1 MKKFFLYV
9 SAVSAMMLAGACQ
22 KEVAKPASKGEVP
35 VTFSLELPTAVET
48 KAMSKAELTNI
59 VYYEI
64 WNADWSRMLYPV
76 DKSAL
81 ASEEVRD
88 CKATVE
94 LTLVSDQTYNFIFWA
109 QNDSHDAYD
118 VNELQGVK
126 VDYSK
131 IEGNQD
137 RYDAF
142 YAVKTIKVEG
152 PVSETVKL
160 YRPFAQLNFGAD
172 IMDTSFGPVVVTDT
186 HITVSGLATTFNTL
200 KGLGEAESK
209 GAVTFTAKRL
219 ATGELLE
226 TNGRKYTWVT
236 MDYMLMMGDQD
247 LVEVD
252 AKLGVENMLDY
263 VSHSLTNVPLKKNY
277 RTNIIGDLFA
287 ADAKL
292 QIVIDQSFLKDDEGI
307 SVGLLD
313 Y

>member
-1 MKKFFLYV
+1 MKKCFLYV
-9 SAVSAMMLAGACQ
+9 SALAAMMLAGACQ
-22 KEVAKPASKGEVP
+22 KEAAKPASEGEVP

-152 PVSETVKL
+152 PVSETIKL

-209 GAVTFTAKRL
+209 SEVTFTAKRL
-219 ATGELLE
+219 ASDELLE

-236 MDYMLMMGDQD
+236 MDYMLVMGDQD

-263 VSHSLTNVPLKKNY
+263 VSHSLTNVPLKKNF
-277 RTNIIGDLFA
+277 RTNIVGNLFTT
-287 ADAKL
+287 DAKL
-292 QIVIDQSFLKDDEGI
+292 NIIVEPGFNEPDEI
-307 SVGLLD
+307 VTVK
-313 Y
+313 

>member
-1 MKKFFLYV
+1 MKKCFLYV
-9 SAVSAMMLAGACQ
+9 SALAAMMLAGACQ
-22 KEVAKPASKGEVP
+22 KEAAKPASEGEVP

-152 PVSETVKL
+152 PVSETIKL

-209 GAVTFTAKRL
+209 SAVTFTAKKL
-219 ATGELLE
+219 ATDELLE

-263 VSHSLTNVPLKKNY
+263 VSHSLTNVPLKKNF
-277 RTNIIGDLFA
+277 RTNIVGNLFTT
-287 ADAKL
+287 DAKL
-292 QIVIDQSFLKDDEGI
+292 NIIVEPGFNQPDEI
-307 SVGLLD
+307 VTVK
-313 Y
+313 

>member
-22 KEVAKPASKGEVP
+22 KEVAKPASEGEVP

-209 GAVTFTAKRL
+209 SAVTFTAKRL
-219 ATGELLE
+219 ATDELLE

-263 VSHSLTNVPLKKNY
+263 VSHSLTNVPLKKNF
-277 RTNIIGDLFA
+277 RTNIVGNLFTT
-287 ADAKL
+287 DAKL
-292 QIVIDQSFLKDDEGI
+292 NIIVEPGFNQPDEI
-307 SVGLLD
+307 VTVK
-313 Y
+313 

>member
-22 KEVAKPASKGEVP
+22 KEVAKPASEGEVP

-81 ASEEVRD
+81 ASEEVKD

-186 HITVSGLATTFNTL
+186 HVTVSGLATTFNTL

-209 GAVTFTAKRL
+209 SAVTFTAKRL
-219 ATGELLE
+219 ATDELLE

-263 VSHSLTNVPLKKNY
+263 VSHSLTNVPLKKNF
-277 RTNIIGDLFA
+277 RTNIVGNLFTT
-287 ADAKL
+287 DAKL
-292 QIVIDQSFLKDDEGI
+292 NIIVEPGFNQPDEI
-307 SVGLLD
+307 VTVK
-313 Y
+313 